1 MGVHMHALSVEAGSQ
16 CWVSHSV
23 TLCHIVLAWDLSLNW
38 WCGNSASLA
47 AGNCTRVLT
56 LVWQTLY
63 WLSHLP
69 SPKICILILVF
80 FLCSP
85 SQYLCLCCVCDRLL
99 LVTRSW
105 EDKQKEQERER
116 WQVGAQWP
124 RSWQGNGATADCSE
138 NLVFSITQQTLGKS
152 VT

>member
-23 TLCHIVLAWDLSLNW
+23 TLCHIVLAWDLSPNW

-105 EDKQKEQERER
+105 EDKQK
-116 WQVGAQWP
+116 GAGKGKMTG
-124 RSWQGNGATADCSE
+124 RS
-138 NLVFSITQQTLGKS
+138 S
-152 VT
+152 VTALLTGKRSHSRLEWEFSLLHHTANSW